1 MHMII
6 LILQSNSQLIS
17 ESLHSW
23 IYLNIYVNI
32 SP

>member
-17 ESLHSW
+17 ESLHRW
-23 IYLNIYVNI
+23 IYLNTYVNI